1 MNSDPSTKAD
11 TQLSGEQQPNVGE
24 EIESVM
30 DAIAALRQTLTAS
43 IARGGEH
50 SSADVDAYLD
60 CEMAA
65 LSTEGY

>member
-1 MNSDPSTKAD
+1 MVA
-11 TQLSGEQQPNVGE
+11 V
-24 EIESVM
+24 
-30 DAIAALRQTLTAS
+30 AALRQTLTAS